1 MNPSCL
7 QSNNKNI
14 LPSHIST
21 LSSKIQYTTHYN
33 SQRQKISQNPFP
45 AKNLLKQ
52 TTYRKD
58 SQISC
63 TFFPKICD
71 QNRRCGLSARPFGK
85 GAVNFG
91 VQSSIVRYY
100 AWLHSFA
107 QCMQENNKFTRKIL
121 WKNCLEWRNTCE
133 QIPE

>member
-1 MNPSCL
+1 MVQKLHVQLLYKRLVTKLCVFLFWNTRNRMHHKTPLMDSILNSDFCKSY
-7 QSNNKNI
+7 SNFN
-14 LPSHIST
+14 
-21 LSSKIQYTTHYN
+21 Y
-33 SQRQKISQNPFP
+33 
-45 AKNLLKQ
+45 
-52 TTYRKD
+52 YRKD
-58 SQISC
+58 LQISC

-71 QNRRCGLSARPFGK
+71 QNRRCGLSARPFRT
-85 GAVNFG
+85 ASN

-107 QCMQENNKFTRKIL
+107 ECMQENNKFTRKIL